1 MLRREALSKY
11 SSNTVVIWLL
21 LAALAVSFW
30 FSAGWTRL
38 AGGLALF
45 LFGMQCLEEGL
56 RLLAGGEL
64 ERFLARATDRAWK
77 SLSFGVL
84 ATVTVQS
91 STLVSL
97 LTIAFLGTGLIGLGA
112 GLCIVFGANLGTTSG
127 IWLLALAG
135 QSASLGD
142 LALPLAVFGIL
153 LGFNGPRSKGV
164 GRVLLGICFL
174 FFGIDL
180 IKGGFS
186 DATEMFDPAQFKV
199 PGILGILLFVG
210 IGALVTAVVQSSHAS
225 LMLVLTA
232 LSSGQIDV
240 DQAFALAIGTNVGGV
255 VTAVVGAL
263 GGARAGMRLAL
274 ANVIFNLV
282 VAVLALLL
290 LQPLTALVL
299 LIAAQ
304 LGFAGNAL
312 LELALFHT
320 LFNGL
325 GVLLFLPLHLRL
337 AAALERW
344 LPEVAEPH
352 VLIAAVQGSAAPE
365 AAKVPTR
372 ARYLDDNALD
382 SADAAVQ
389 AVARELQHLARLSL
403 EVICHALYL
412 PIDQLR
418 SAQIDEHALRE
429 SAQSAS
435 RGLDA
440 DQLYQQHIKGVYSD
454 LVSYMGRL
462 KANLDDAHQQAWI
475 ASQVVA
481 LQLVDAVKD
490 AKHLQ
495 KNLGRQLNGQSAAF
509 SAAYADLRRHML
521 WVLREI
527 RTISLLDLPTEALRA
542 RLELFD
548 GEAARFDAQ
557 FRERLFVAV
566 REKGLDGMQASSLMN
581 DLGYASRI
589 SQSLR
594 NVLMLGLGEARELL
608 PQLPFRSEDEAPLI
622 HL

>member
-1 MLRREALSKY
+1 MSSKTV
-11 SSNTVVIWLL
+11 NTVVIWLL
-21 LAALAVSFW
+21 AVALTASFW
-30 FSAGWTRL
+30 FSTGWTHL

-56 RLLAGGEL
+56 RLLAGSEL
-64 ERFLARATDRAWK
+64 ERFLAKATDRTWK
-77 SLSFGVL
+77 SLAFGVL
-84 ATVTVQS
+84 ATVMVQS

-135 QSASLGD
+135 QSASLAD
-142 LALPLAVFGIL
+142 MALPLAVFGIL
-153 LGFNGPRSKGV
+153 LGFNGPRSKGA
-164 GRVLLGICFL
+164 GRILLGICFL

-180 IKGGFS
+180 IKGGFT
-186 DATEMFDPAQFKV
+186 DATAMFDPAQFKV
-199 PGILGILLFVG
+199 PGLLGILLFVG
-210 IGALVTAVVQSSHAS
+210 IGALVTAVVQSSHGS

-232 LSSGQIDV
+232 LAAGQIDV
-240 DQAFALAIGTNVGGV
+240 EQGFALAIGTNVGGV
-255 VTAVVGAL
+255 LTAVIGSL
-263 GGARAGMRLAL
+263 GGARAGKRLAL
-274 ANVIFNLV
+274 ANVLFNGG
-282 VAVLALLL
+282 VAVLALIF

-299 LIAAQ
+299 WLAGA

-312 LELALFHT
+312 LTLALFHT

-325 GVLLFLPLHLRL
+325 GVLLFVPWHLRL

-344 LPEVAEPH
+344 LPELAEPK
-352 VLIAAVQGSAAPE
+352 VLIAEVQGQAQTAALT
-365 AAKVPTR
+365 AVTR
-372 ARYLDDNALD
+372 ARYLDDNTLD

-412 PIDQLR
+412 PVDQLR
-418 SAQIDEHALRE
+418 SAQIDERALLD
-429 SAQSAS
+429 SAQGAS

-440 DQLYQQHIKGVYSD
+440 EQLYQRHIKGVYSD

-462 KANLDDAHQQAWI
+462 KANLDETHNREWI
-475 ASQVVA
+475 ASQVLA
-481 LQLVDAVKD
+481 MQLVDAVKD

-495 KNLGRQLNGQSAAF
+495 KNLGRQLNGREPAV
-509 SAAYADLRRHML
+509 SAAYAELRRHML
-521 WVLREI
+521 WVLREM
-527 RTISLLDLPTEALRA
+527 RVISLLDLPEEALRA

-548 GEAARFDAQ
+548 GEAAKFDGQ
-557 FRERLFVAV
+557 FRERLFAAV
-566 REKGLDGMQASSLMN
+566 RENKLDGLHASSLMN
-581 DLGYASRI
+581 DLGYVSRI

-594 NVLMLGLGEARELL
+594 NVLMLGLGDAHELL

-622 HL
+622 QL

>member
-1 MLRREALSKY
+1 M
-11 SSNTVVIWLL
+11 WL
-21 LAALAVSFW
+21 LAAALALSFW
-30 FSAGWTRL
+30 FSPGWTRL

-45 LFGMQCLEEGL
+45 LFGMQSLEEGL
-56 RLLAGGEL
+56 RQLAGGEL
-64 ERFLARATDRAWK
+64 ERFLGRATDRAWK
-77 SLSFGVL
+77 SLGFGVV
-84 ATVTVQS
+84 ATVMVQS

-153 LGFNGPRSKGV
+153 LGFSGPRGKGA

-186 DATEMFDPAQFKV
+186 DATEMFDPAQFRV
-199 PGILGILLFVG
+199 PGIQGILLFVG

-232 LSSGQIDV
+232 LASGQIDV
-240 DQAFALAIGTNVGGV
+240 DQGFALAIGTNVGGV
-255 VTAVVGAL
+255 VTALVGSL
-263 GGARAGMRLAL
+263 SGGRAGKRLAFG
-274 ANVIFNLV
+274 NVVFNCS
-282 VAVLALLL
+282 VAALALLF

-299 LIAAQ
+299 RLAGHF
-304 LGFAGNAL
+304 GFAGNAL

-325 GVLLFLPLHLRL
+325 GVLLFVPWHQRL
-337 AAALERW
+337 GAALERW
-344 LPEVAEPH
+344 LPEQAEPS
-352 VLIAAVQGSAAPE
+352 VLIAEVQAPAQVAA
-365 AAKVPTR
+365 PTR
-372 ARYLDDNALD
+372 ARYLEDNALD

-412 PIDQLR
+412 PVDQLR
-418 SAQIDEHALRE
+418 SAQIDERVLRE
-429 SAQSAS
+429 SAQDAR

-440 DQLYQQHIKGVYSD
+440 EALYQRHIKGVYSD

-462 KANLDDAHQQAWI
+462 TASLDDSHQRAWV
-475 ASQVVA
+475 ASQVLA
-481 LQLVDAVKD
+481 MQLVDAVKD

-495 KNLGRQLNGQSAAF
+495 KNLGRQLNGSEPAV
-509 SAAYADLRRHML
+509 SAAYAELRRHML

-527 RTISLLDLPTEALRA
+527 RTISLLDLPAEALRA

-548 GEAARFDAQ
+548 GEAARFDGQ
-557 FRERLFVAV
+557 FRERLFAAV
-566 REKGLDGMQASSLMN
+566 RDKRLDGLHASSLMN
-581 DLGYASRI
+581 DLGYVSRI

-594 NVLMLGLGEARELL
+594 NVLILGLDEGRELW
-608 PQLPFRSEDEAPLI
+608 PQLPFRSEDEQPLI
-622 HL
+622 QL

>member
-1 MLRREALSKY
+1 MSKY

-21 LAALAVSFW
+21 LVALAVSFW

-77 SLSFGVL
+77 SLSFGIF
-84 ATVTVQS
+84 ATITVQS

-153 LGFNGPRSKGV
+153 LGFGSERGKGI

-180 IKGGFS
+180 IKSGFS

-199 PGILGILLFVG
+199 PGIMGILLFTA

-232 LSSGQIDV
+232 LASGQIDV
-240 DQAFALAIGTNVGGV
+240 DQGFALAIGTNVGGV

-263 GGARAGMRLAL
+263 SGARAGMRLAL
-274 ANVIFNLV
+274 GNVVFNFT
-282 VAVLALLL
+282 VALLALLF

-299 LIAAQ
+299 LIATTF
-304 LGFAGNAL
+304 GFAGNAL

-325 GVLLFLPLHLRL
+325 GVLLFLPLHQRL
-337 AAALERW
+337 GTALERW
-344 LPEVAEPH
+344 LPETAEPN
-352 VLIAAVQGSAAPE
+352 VLIAEVQSQSSGEQPHT
-365 AAKVPTR
+365 VTR
-372 ARYLDDNALD
+372 ARYLEDSALD
-382 SADAAVQ
+382 SAEAAVQ

-412 PIDQLR
+412 PVDQLR
-418 SAQIDEHALRE
+418 SAQIDDRALRE
-429 SAQSAS
+429 SMQNAS

-440 DQLYQQHIKGVYSD
+440 DQLYQRHIKGVYGD
-454 LVSYMGRL
+454 LLSYMGRL
-462 KANLDDAHQQAWI
+462 KVNLDDQHQQAWV

-495 KNLGRQLNGQSAAF
+495 KNLGRQLNSAELGIGT
-509 SAAYADLRRHML
+509 AYVELRRHML

-527 RTISLLDLPTEALRA
+527 RAISLLDLPPEALRA

-548 GEAARFDAQ
+548 GEAARFDAS
-557 FRERLFVAV
+557 FREHLFAAV
-566 REKGLDGMQASSLMN
+566 REKRLDGMQASSLMN

-589 SQSLR
+589 TQSLR
-594 NVLMLGLGEARELL
+594 NVLLLGLGEARELL
-608 PQLPFRSEDEAPLI
+608 PELPFRSEDEAPLI
-622 HL
+622 QL

>member
-1 MLRREALSKY
+1 M
-11 SSNTVVIWLL
+11 
-21 LAALAVSFW
+21 AALAISFW
-30 FSAGWTRL
+30 FSEGWTAL

-56 RLLAGGEL
+56 RQLAGGEL
-64 ERFLARATDRAWK
+64 ERFLGRATDRTWK

-84 ATVTVQS
+84 ATVSVQS

-97 LTIAFLGTGLIGLGA
+97 LTIAFLGTGLISLAA

-142 LALPLAVFGIL
+142 MALPLAVFGIL
-153 LGFNGPRSKGV
+153 LGFSGPKSRGA

-186 DATEMFDPAQFKV
+186 EATAMFDPAQFKV
-199 PGILGILLFVG
+199 PGLLGILLFVG

-240 DQAFALAIGTNVGGV
+240 DQGFALAIGTNVGGV
-255 VTAVVGAL
+255 VTALVGSL
-263 GGARAGMRLAL
+263 SGGRAGKRLAL
-274 ANVIFNLV
+274 ANVLFNST
-282 VAVLALLL
+282 VALLALLA

-299 LIAAQ
+299 WLAAL
-304 LGFAGNAL
+304 LGFAQDEL
-312 LELALFHT
+312 LKLALFHT

-325 GVLLFLPLHLRL
+325 GVLLFTPWHRNL

-344 LPEVAEPH
+344 LPEASEPS
-352 VLIAAVQGSAAPE
+352 VLITPVQGSDASAAR
-365 AAKVPTR
+365 AAAVAASTR
-372 ARYLDDNALD
+372 ARYLDEDALE

-389 AVARELQHLARLSL
+389 AVARELQHLARLSF

-418 SAQIDEHALRE
+418 SPQVDEQALHER
-429 SAQSAS
+429 S
-435 RGLDA
+435 RHPGHGLDA
-440 DQLYQQHIKGVYSD
+440 EQLYQQHIKGVYSD
-454 LVSYMGRL
+454 LVDYMGRL
-462 KANLDDAHQQAWI
+462 QVQIEERHSSAWI

-495 KNLGRQLNGQSAAF
+495 KNLARQLDSPETSVRQ
-509 SAAYADLRRHML
+509 AYLELRRHLL
-521 WVLREI
+521 WVLREM
-527 RTISLLDLPTEALRA
+527 RTIGLLELPAEALLA
-542 RLELFD
+542 RLQLFD
-548 GEAARFDAQ
+548 EQAAQFDAQ
-557 FRERLFVAV
+557 FRERLFAAV
-566 REKGLDGMQASSLMN
+566 RERQFDGQRASSLLN

-589 SQSLR
+589 TQSLR
-594 NVLMLGLGEARELL
+594 NVLKLGLSDARLL
-608 PQLPFRSEDEAPLI
+608 LSERLFRAEEAPLI
-622 HL
+622 RL